1 MKKNG
6 PNSFPS
12 PLSPIVKQLPARTA
26 APRKVVPSLQF
37 SGTLSPS
44 KGFSVRKILATL
56 NPHKKSTSN
65 SQRRLHP
72 MMPVVT
78 NPNKF
83 TPRISSLLA
92 VHFLYLLM

>member
-12 PLSPIVKQLPARTA
+12 ALSPIVKQLPARTA
-26 APRKVVPSLQF
+26 APRKVVPSFQF

-44 KGFSVRKILATL
+44 KGFIVRKILATL

-65 SQRRLHP
+65 SPGGDSIP

-78 NPNKF
+78 NPNRLTIKNK
-83 TPRISSLLA
+83 
-92 VHFLYLLM
+92 